1 MSLCLL
7 ERPQALPVL
16 TAPEGQ
22 SALCVRWSPA
32 GHFSFPKPRGAAPV
46 GTKQGAEAEPGH
58 FGHSRKP
65 HQHRCSPGAP
75 QDPELLSKCRDTT
88 LPKQTAGTCGGPRSV
103 LQYLPHPSLPSA
115 PACPDRGEATVLL
128 SLLTPS
134 IHLSSR
140 RRTDDRQDHHFQ
152 AVQGEG
158 YSPHLEGMGGVFMT
172 HVSAVLSFAS
182 RLLPCVSIPAMR
194 EGM

>member
-1 MSLCLL
+1 M
-7 ERPQALPVL
+7 
-16 TAPEGQ
+16 
-22 SALCVRWSPA
+22 LCVS
-32 GHFSFPKPRGAAPV
+32 GGAQL
-46 GTKQGAEAEPGH
+46 GTSASQNLGEQLLWVQSREQRQSQGTLAIQGSH
-58 FGHSRKP
+58 ISI
-65 HQHRCSPGAP
+65 GAP
-75 QDPELLSKCRDTT
+75 LEHHRTQNCCPS
-88 LPKQTAGTCGGPRSV
+88 AGTPRCQSKLLAHV
-103 LQYLPHPSLPSA
+103 EVPGLSCSSPPHPSLPSA

-182 RLLPCVSIPAMR
+182 RLLPCVSTPAMR